1 MGFTGHNLECLGG
14 WWLFTINN
22 CKVLPSNMKCLLVY
36 DPLNYMSLP
45 IPSGKHT
52 TNYGKSPLLICK
64 SGSCSIA
71 MLNDSRVNPSSYSY
85 KETYLRMGHNN
96 VGNTPKV
103 FWETYGKM
111 YRKKEHWKQVCKKK
125 YGEHRENMWKRFTK
139 IQWYVDVNSE
149 ILIQI
154 TISNIQTAM
163 NIDDFPIPNTSGA
176 IYPPL
181 RSIPWPCQLAQGTF
195 MDS

>member
-1 MGFTGHNLECLGG
+1 MGFTGHNLECLRG

-64 SGSCSIA
+64 STINGSCSIA

-111 YRKKEHWKQVCKKK
+111 YRKKEHWKQVCKKNM
-125 YGEHRENMWKRFTK
+125 GNTGRTCENVSQK
-139 IQWYVDVNSE
+139 
-149 ILIQI
+149 
-154 TISNIQTAM
+154 SN
-163 NIDDFPIPNTSGA
+163 DTS
-176 IYPPL
+176 
-181 RSIPWPCQLAQGTF
+181 T
-195 MDS
+195 